1 MNQPCQVP
9 GCDRRATYFGGG
21 QWCGDCFTEEVVE
34 SLKMEELLPD
44 KPDKFKDI
52 WQRVGELEKAVERLV
67 SIIEERTAD
76 S

>member
-34 SLKMEELLPD
+34 SLKMEELLPG
-44 KPDKFKDI
+44 KPDKFRDI
-52 WQRVGELEKAVERLV
+52 WQRVEELEREVERLAQ
-67 SIIEERTAD
+67 IISKWEAD